1 MIVVIM
7 PLDGATVSALLS
19 FPFPSL
25 SAAVNKV
32 DLRNWSEVLEVNA
45 DEVSYTSAGQTFVC
59 LENNKLQSFLSVVA
73 CLAQKVVPVSG
84 HCESAVCTLC
94 I

>member
-45 DEVSYTSAGQTFVC
+45 DKVSYTSAGQTFVC

-73 CLAQKVVPVSG
+73 CLVQKVVPVSG

>member
-7 PLDGATVSALLS
+7 PLDGATIAALLS

-32 DLRNWSEVLEVNA
+32 DLGNWSQALEVNA
-45 DEVSYTSAGQTFVC
+45 DEISYTSAGQTFVC
-59 LENNKLQSFLSVVA
+59 LENNKLRSFKCSSVF
-73 CLAQKVVPVSG
+73 G
-84 HCESAVCTLC
+84 TEGSAHVWSL
-94 I
+94 